1 MAISQIC
8 NPGRQLFH
16 QLIRQCQ
23 LILYAVVLILV
34 GNLLQTEPDQLF
46 QIRGQIPH
54 CLLGIHILPIRP
66 DFLIRQRLCQLFI
79 KVPGNNLLIY
89 AVLQINDVSHRNPL
103 TITTCI
109 IPGLVEK
116 IMKYVSLLSIMQKGM
131 TIHVMPRK
139 KTEKPIRGVS
149 R

>member
-1 MAISQIC
+1 MLQGFQKELLRRHIMAISQIC
-8 NPGRQLFH
+8 NPGRQLFY
-16 QLIRQCQ
+16 QLICQCQ
-23 LILYAVVLILV
+23 LIFHAVVLVLI

-46 QIRGQIPH
+46 QIRGQVPH

-116 IMKYVSLLSIMQKGM
+116 IMKYVSCFLLY
-131 TIHVMPRK
+131 K
-139 KTEKPIRGVS
+139 KA
-149 R
+149 

>member
-1 MAISQIC
+1 MLQGFQKELLRRHIMAISQIC
-8 NPGRQLFH
+8 NARRQLFY
-16 QLIRQCQ
+16 QLICQCQ
-23 LILYAVVLILV
+23 LIFHAVVLILV

-109 IPGLVEK
+109 IPGLREK
-116 IMKYVSLLSIMQKGM
+116 IMKYVSYFLLC
-131 TIHVMPRK
+131 K
-139 KTEKPIRGVS
+139 KA
-149 R
+149 